1 MRKTFTPNQKAHIA
15 LSALIGNQTISQIA
29 SENEVHPT
37 QVNQWQKI
45 AKDGLSTLF
54 VDKRKHEYKDLQD
67 KIDQL
72 YKIIGQRDSELDW
85 LKKKLH
91 IDTQWKKIVPRQ
103 K

>member
-1 MRKTFTPNQKAHIA
+1 MRKTFTPGQKAHIA
-15 LSALIGNQTISQIA
+15 MAALSGNQTISQIA

-45 AKDGLSTLF
+45 AKDGLPTLF

-91 IDTQWKKIVPRQ
+91 VDTP
-103 K
+103 

>member
-54 VDKRKHEYKDLQD
+54 VDKHKHEYKDLQD

-91 IDTQWKKIVPRQ
+91 IDTQ
-103 K
+103 

>member
-1 MRKTFTPNQKAHIA
+1 MRKTFTPNQKANIA
-15 LSALIGNQTISQIA
+15 ITALAGNQTVSQIA

-45 AKDGLSTLF
+45 AKDGLPTLF

-72 YKIIGQRDSELDW
+72 YKIIGQRDLELDW
-85 LKKKLH
+85 LKKKLCV
-91 IDTQWKKIVPRQ
+91 DTP
-103 K
+103 

>member
-1 MRKTFTPNQKAHIA
+1 MHKTFTPNQKAQIA
-15 LSALIGNQTISQIA
+15 TAALKGQQSIAQIA

-37 QVNQWQKI
+37 QVNQWTKI
-45 AKDGLSTLF
+45 AKEGLPLLF
-54 VDKRKHEYKDLQD
+54 TDKRKNEFQDLKD

-91 IDTQWKKIVPRQ
+91 LDAP
-103 K
+103 

>member
-1 MRKTFTPNQKAHIA
+1 MRKTFTPGQKAHIA
-15 LSALIGNQTISQIA
+15 IAALSGNQTVSQIA

-45 AKDGLSTLF
+45 AKEGIPALF
-54 VDKRKHEYKDLQD
+54 VDKRKHEYQELHD

-91 IDTQWKKIVPRQ
+91 LDTP
-103 K
+103 

>member
-15 LSALIGNQTISQIA
+15 LSALTGNQSVSQIA

-37 QVNQWQKI
+37 QVKQWENI
-45 AKDGLSTLF
+45 AKEGLPTLF
-54 VDKRKHEYKDLQD
+54 ADKRKTEYKDLQD

-91 IDTQWKKIVPRQ
+91 LDAP
-103 K
+103 